1 MLSVPGDAR
10 GDERTFTVSAFPNAQ
25 EARQRGDLE
34 RVARVEAELA
44 EVEARLT
51 QRLSER
57 SKAALENINKRNL
70 QANHSNILK
79 GVGFR

>member
-1 MLSVPGDAR
+1 M
-10 GDERTFTVSAFPNAQ
+10 
-25 EARQRGDLE
+25 
-34 RVARVEAELA
+34 ARVEAELA